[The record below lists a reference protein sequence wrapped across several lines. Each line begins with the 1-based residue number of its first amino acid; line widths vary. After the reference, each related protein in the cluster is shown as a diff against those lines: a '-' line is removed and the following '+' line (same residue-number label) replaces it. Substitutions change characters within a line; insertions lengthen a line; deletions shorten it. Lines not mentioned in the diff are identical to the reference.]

1 MWKKYITRRLA
12 VQVAQAWNYG
22 WGTAMKK
29 VYKICLTD
37 TLVFRDDK
45 KTEYYVNAKQ
55 HEKYIAGLYSLLE
68 NTSFIKNFHKDA
80 QVKLEHILRATTEEF
95 STDLDALN
103 NCELLNIYKNFVL
116 PNVEQFYIRMW
127 TVFNI
132 GEPLVDVVRSK
143 LIKNGVNENTI
154 DDYLLNLSSPLV
166 PNDITN
172 ERIEILKI
180 ALQIK
185 KLSKDEVTDLL
196 RRHTDTYKHI
206 PMFDF
211 DHEPHTIKY
220 FQKELTEITN
230 PEMELKELKESFEQR
245 DREFKIIISKI
256 QPDKQLNNLLVFL
269 KENVFLRDY
278 RDMIRQKLNVEL
290 RKFYGVMAKKLDISV
305 EQIATL
311 TNEEIESHLKNN
323 KYFSKN
329 TIAEREKNYL
339 LIQKT
344 NKVYIYSG
352 NKALQKFRQELG
364 SIDYAN
370 VKKISGSIGSKG
382 MAKGIVKIVY
392 TNKDLD
398 KVKEGDILVT
408 TMTRQDFIPAI
419 RKASALVT
427 DEGSITC
434 HAAIIA
440 RELHKPCIVATKN
453 GTRILKDGDLVEVD
467 ANRGVVKI
475 VKK

>member
-22 WGTAMKK
+22 WGEAMKK
-29 VYKICLTD
+29 VYEICVTD

-55 HEKYIAGLYSLLE
+55 HEKYVAGLYSLLE
-68 NTSFIKNFHKDA
+68 NTPFIKNFHKDA
-80 QVKLEHILRATTEEF
+80 QTKLENILKATINKF
-95 STDLDALN
+95 AVDLDQLDNLAL
-103 NCELLNIYKNFVL
+103 LGMYKNFVL

-132 GEPLVDVVRSK
+132 GEPLADVVKSK
-143 LIKNGVNENTI
+143 LIKNGVNKDNI

-166 PNDITN
+166 PNDVTN
-172 ERIEILKI
+172 ERMDILKI

-185 KLSKDEVTDLL
+185 KLNKNEITDLL
-196 RRHTDTYKHI
+196 RRHTEKYKHI

-220 FQKELTEITN
+220 FQKELAEITN
-230 PEMELKELKESFEQR
+230 PEIELKELEESFKQR
-245 DREFKIIISKI
+245 DREFKKIISKI
-256 QPDKQLNNLLVFL
+256 QPDKNLNNLLVFL

-290 RKFYGVMAKKLDISV
+290 RKFYSVMAKKLNISV
-305 EQIATL
+305 EQIAIL
-311 TNEEIESHLKNN
+311 TNEEIESHLTDN
-323 KYFSKN
+323 KHFSKN

-344 NKVYIYSG
+344 NRVYIYSG
-352 NKALQKFRQELG
+352 NEALQKFRQELG
-364 SIDYAN
+364 DIDYAD
-370 VKKISGSIGSKG
+370 VKMISGSIGSKG
-382 MAKGIVKIVY
+382 TAKGIVKIVY

-398 KVKEGDILVT
+398 KIVEGDILVA

-419 RKASALVT
+419 RKAAALVT
-427 DEGSITC
+427 DEGSVTC

-440 RELHKPCIVATKN
+440 RELNKPCIVATKN

-467 ANRGVVKI
+467 ANKGTI
-475 VKK
+475 KKLN